1 SRGNEQT
8 GENQRHSA
16 APLGAKNFHS
26 AALKK
31 MFSGGILTPLYPKTV
46 VPAGLVSYFFIQ
58 RHQKNARERI
68 LSFIFQ
74 RTGDVV
80 NPIPGTDTP

>member
-26 AALKK
+26 AALL
-31 MFSGGILTPLYPKTV
+31 IKTFYCKV
-46 VPAGLVSYFFIQ
+46 VITSSCYHFIIPAAAFNSLAQIY
-58 RHQKNARERI
+58 
-68 LSFIFQ
+68 
-74 RTGDVV
+74 
-80 NPIPGTDTP
+80 